1 MSASGSSLKGD
12 RYFQVTSISIPLA
25 APIRHDLALRYFNR
39 SPDEIL
45 DLVRDERHYRVLPG
59 APDPLLIEVSAPRE
73 QLNGA
78 SLIARVLAGVGD
90 EEAIRAAVLRLYQP
104 SPNGVAH
111 VHDEP
116 LAVKVTENFKGLPV
130 LQTLTPWEA
139 LVWAILGQQITI
151 GFAYRLKRAF
161 TEQFGERL
169 IHDGQAY
176 YAFPTPE
183 RVAELDH
190 ERDLR
195 PLQFSRQK
203 SRYIIEAARSV
214 LTGEL
219 DFSEIA
225 MLDDAAA
232 SAALQRQLGVGRW
245 TAEYVLLRGFG
256 RLDVI
261 PAGDVALRMIVGK
274 YLELGRHASEDEV
287 RELAERWRPRRGE
300 IGFMLW
306 FAKQSGWFRK

>member
-1 MSASGSSLKGD
+1 M
-12 RYFQVTSISIPLA
+12 TSFSIPLA
-25 APIRHDLALRYFNR
+25 TPIRHDLALRYFNR

-45 DLVRDERHYRVLPG
+45 DLVRDERHYRVLPN
-59 APDPLLIEVSAPRE
+59 ATEPLLIEISAPRE

-78 SLIARVLAGVGD
+78 LTARVLSGVA
-90 EEAIRAAVLRLYQP
+90 EEAAVRAAVLRLYQP
-104 SPNGVAH
+104 APNGVAH
-111 VHDEP
+111 IHDEP
-116 LAVKVTENFKGLPV
+116 LAVQLTESFKGLPV

-161 TEQFGERL
+161 TEQFGERV
-169 IHDGQAY
+169 IFDGQPY
-176 YAFPTPE
+176 FAFPTPE

-214 LTGEL
+214 LSGEL
-219 DFSEIA
+219 DFDAIA
-225 MLDDAAA
+225 TLDDEAAR
-232 SAALQRQLGVGRW
+232 AALQRQLGVGRW

-274 YLELGRHASEDEV
+274 YLQLGRHASEEEV

-300 IGFMLW
+300 IGFLLW